1 MRRED
6 KRSKGERKARK
17 SSKKSVWRE
26 TRGRGEGEVEGRE
39 VGIFLDLFF
48 FFLSLTGKSVIE
60 IKIVR

>member
-48 FFLSLTGKSVIE
+48 FFFV
-60 IKIVR
+60 VNR